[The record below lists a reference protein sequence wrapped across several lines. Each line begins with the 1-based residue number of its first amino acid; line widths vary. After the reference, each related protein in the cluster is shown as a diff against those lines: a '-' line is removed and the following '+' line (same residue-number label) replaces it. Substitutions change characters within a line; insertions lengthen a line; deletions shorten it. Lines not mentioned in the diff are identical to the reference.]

1 MAEAGRKEVFETMP
15 PARAIL
21 TLAVPTIIAQL
32 VTVFYTV
39 ADLFYVG
46 QLGDPAQVAA
56 VRLAFPPFL
65 ALTALANL
73 FGIGAAS
80 AIGRALG
87 VKDEEKARACSAFA
101 LWSGAA
107 IAILYSSLITLFQS
121 ELFPLMGVVEQTRR
135 PTALYLFWVVTAG
148 SLPLIVSNILAHLVR
163 AEGHARVAGNAIMLG
178 GVFNVL
184 IAPAFIFWMG
194 LEIEGAGL
202 AVFLSNVVS
211 ALYIARYAF
220 ARRDTTVVRVSPRF
234 AALGVR
240 HAAEIVTVG
249 FASFVMTGMACVVNM
264 IFNTL
269 SVGYGVQAMAGLG
282 LAKQIDQLIFTC
294 AIGLGQGVLPLI
306 AYNYSSGNIV
316 RLKAIARTAA
326 FGGVAAAAA
335 ASLLMIAFAPWITAA
350 FIDEP
355 VTNTYAA
362 GGVRLIALA
371 CPMAVIGH
379 LTLCGFQAC
388 AQRWQPLLLAIMR
401 KGVFDIPFMLVFA
414 RLFGVYGIAA
424 AMPAAE
430 FFSMSFGLMLALPFL
445 RKLSHGTPAGAARPE
460 GNRK

>member
-1 MAEAGRKEVFETMP
+1 MP

-21 TLAVPTIIAQL
+21 TLAIPTIIAQL

-46 QLGDPAQVAA
+46 QLADPAQVAA

-87 VKDEEKARACSAFA
+87 ARNEEKARACSAFA
-101 LWSGAA
+101 LWSAMA
-107 IAILYSSLITLFQS
+107 IAILYASLITLFET
-121 ELFPLMGVVEQTRR
+121 ELFPLLGVVEETRS
-135 PTALYLFWVVTAG
+135 PTAKYLFWVVTAG
-148 SLPLIVSNILAHLVR
+148 GLPLILSNVLAHLVR

-178 GVFNVL
+178 GVLNVL
-184 IAPAFIFWMG
+184 IAPAFIFWMD

-211 ALYIARYAF
+211 ALYIARYALS
-220 ARRDTTVVRVSPRF
+220 RRDTTVVRVAPRY
-234 AALGVR
+234 AALGLR
-240 HAAEIVTVG
+240 HAGEIVTVG

-264 IFNTL
+264 VFNTL

-326 FGGVAAAAA
+326 AGGVACAAA
-335 ASLLMIAFAPWITAA
+335 ASALMIALAPWITAA
-350 FIDEP
+350 FIDES

-362 GGVRLIALA
+362 NGVRLIALA

-388 AQRWQPLLLAIMR
+388 AQRWQPLVLAIMR
-401 KGVFDIPFMLVFA
+401 KGAFDIPFMYLFA
-414 RLFGVYGIAA
+414 KLFGVYGIAA

-430 FFSMSFGLMLALPFL
+430 CFSMSVGLALAIPFL
-445 RKLSHGTPAGAARPE
+445 RKLTRGEVSAAKKKDFR
-460 GNRK
+460 